1 MVKRGAKSAFPPE
14 PMREPVIYGPGRQFK
29 AVTDI
34 RRADTNENKGWVV
47 LELEGK
53 GKDIKR
59 RIAW

>member
-1 MVKRGAKSAFPPE
+1 MVKREAKSAFSPE
-14 PMREPVIYGPGRQFK
+14 PMREPVVCGPGRQFK

-34 RRADTNENKGWVV
+34 RRADMNENKGLVV
-47 LELEGK
+47 LKLEGK